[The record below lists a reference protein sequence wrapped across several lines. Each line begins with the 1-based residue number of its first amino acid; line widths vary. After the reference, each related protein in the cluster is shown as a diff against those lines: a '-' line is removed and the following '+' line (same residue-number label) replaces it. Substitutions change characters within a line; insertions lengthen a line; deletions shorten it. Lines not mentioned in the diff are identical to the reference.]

1 MHETQ
6 DKVNTLVDTI
16 RSELSISV
24 LDNDPIVHEHEDADN
39 NTHEGSR
46 FIAFDHIRLN
56 NTLTFR

>member
-16 RSELSISV
+16 RSELSIPV

-46 FIAFDHIRLN
+46 FIAFDHIGLN